1 MTQNAVRGMFPAA
14 MTKFETIEIE
24 SRVVD
29 HVREL
34 ARQRGGS
41 LSEAIDA
48 AVLAT
53 LERDRANQSAAP
65 LVDLDEVARIAA
77 RFRALPE
84 RAPMPSDADFYDADG
99 LPR

>member
-1 MTQNAVRGMFPAA
+1 MFPAA

-29 HVREL
+29 NVREL
-34 ARQRGGS
+34 ARQRGAS
-41 LSEAIDA
+41 FSEAIDV
-48 AVLAT
+48 AVRET
-53 LERDRANQSAAP
+53 LERDRAKTDDDAEI
-65 LVDLDEVARIAA
+65 DLDEVAAIAA
-77 RFRALPE
+77 RFQALPE

>member
-1 MTQNAVRGMFPAA
+1 MFPTA

-24 SRVVD
+24 SRVLG

-34 ARQRGGS
+34 ARQRGAS

-53 LERDRANQSAAP
+53 LARDATLAADVGSVVDKAGRRAAA
-65 LVDLDEVARIAA
+65 LEALEA
-77 RFRALPE
+77 FWALPH
-84 RAPMPSDADFYDADG
+84 AGQTLTDADLYDKDG